1 MQNTRKSGG
10 QIEWLQLSGGDLPQ
24 TVRIY
29 NGKISRWRNPEAQ
42 VKLQS
47 HFPRTFLY
55 IRQILTEQGG
65 LDYVRL
71 FRALRI
77 GTVNLSNRADGGG
90 MSGSAMFFSACGSF
104 LIKDV
109 RDYEFDGLCDRHF
122 LSSYCEHLQKHSDE
136 AECGGT
142 AIERFVGAFKVHLG
156 SLITLR
162 LVVSVKI
169 SLPSGIIPGPKYDL
183 KGTCINRT
191 ALPSASGSKTFLDN
205 DLRTHTEFCRSCL
218 HLTPLFEMLE
228 CHQRIKMTRRIENAV
243 SFLQHHGR
251 LDYSLLVFVGYD
263 SNESRRRRRANSEL
277 HEERAYTAFDVVLR
291 YVVIDTL
298 TPWAARKVLEY
309 YLCRIF
315 LGCYFGR
322 SMKFGRPARSDEA
335 LQEPLERS
343 RRAWFPWDVVPPTHY
358 GRRFNAMVQSILQ
371 TGPAEEEAR
380 GPRDLQPAALY
391 VSAASCSST
400 AIAAGDELQHEGGLR
415 SSAQ

>member
-1 MQNTRKSGG
+1 MQNARKSGG
-10 QIEWLQLSGGDLPQ
+10 QIEWLQVSGGDLPQ

-55 IRQILTEQGG
+55 IRQILTDQGG

-228 CHQRIKMTRRIENAV
+228 CHQRVKMTRRIENAV

-298 TPWAARKVLEY
+298 TAWSARKVLEY

-335 LQEPLERS
+335 LHEPLAAERS
-343 RRAWFPWDVVPPTHY
+343 RRAFFPWDVVPPTHY
-358 GRRFNAMVQSILQ
+358 GRRFNAMIQNILQ
-371 TGPAEEEAR
+371 TSPAEEEAR
-380 GPRDLQPAALY
+380 PPRDLQPAALY

-400 AIAAGDELQHEGGLR
+400 AIAAGDEQQHEG
-415 SSAQ
+415 